1 MVTSNGASFEK
12 HGSVCRRV
20 EVVVEDADRNRA
32 AIFARRRARRRGLD
46 AAHEQN
52 LLRLYLPVDADVY
65 WSSIVNIEWIDTE
78 QFNVVGRRERH
89 RSPRP
94 SSSCY
99 CSSAMMA
106 LAASI
111 SVVAVVGL
119 ILPFFDDVFT
129 ELMNE

>member
-1 MVTSNGASFEK
+1 MLTVIG
-12 HGSVCRRV
+12 RRSSRV
-20 EVVVEDADRNRA
+20 DVSEDEGWM
-32 AIFARRRARRRGLD
+32 RRG
-46 AAHEQN
+46 
-52 LLRLYLPVDADVY
+52 
-65 WSSIVNIEWIDTE
+65 IDTE

-94 SSSCY
+94 RSSRY
-99 CSSAMMA
+99 CSNAMMA

-129 ELMNE
+129 ELMNELS